1 MTLPM
6 ELNRMPVLH
15 FRTLRDGHTFG
26 KGVFAFEGNYNAPIQ
41 ITQSDLTQFDYQDP
55 IVGQLSL
62 KEVATFYFVIASTE
76 TNCVFNLNLASAEKA
91 HALVAGVAQP
101 HHLGAVSVPNT
112 SLQLE
117 WPTTEQG
124 QAISPQA
131 LLPKAKILPA
141 LEVTPAPQTEPVIA
155 AQPQPQ
161 TENEAVKTELA
172 PLVPPVEVKPEPQA
186 ELPVIAPTKPVEPV
200 VSKPA
205 KGKKATPAA
214 KATKKNSKTPAPAK
228 TKPAPAVMPEITAK
242 VIISNIHYKGE
253 VKRTQADEY
262 IEIKNV
268 STEIMNISGWRIS
281 AGSEGQD
288 FTFPENTN
296 LQVAQSVRVYT
307 NEIHPETG
315 GFSFGIG
322 RAIWNDEGDIGSLY
336 DQNGALIDKKSY
348 GKFA

>member
-1 MTLPM
+1 
-6 ELNRMPVLH
+6 MPVLH

-26 KGVFAFEGNYNAPIQ
+26 KGLFAFEGSSNAPVQ

-55 IVGQLSL
+55 LVGQLSL

-76 TNCVFNLNLASAEKA
+76 NNCAFNLNIASAEKS

-131 LLPKAKILPA
+131 LRPKAEVLPA
-141 LEVTPAPQTEPVIA
+141 LEVILEPQTEAVIA
-155 AQPQPQ
+155 AQTPPQ
-161 TENEAVKTELA
+161 TESEVVKTELA
-172 PLVPPVEVKPEPQA
+172 PPVPPVEIKPEPQA
-186 ELPVIAPTKPVEPV
+186 ELPVIEPTKPAAPV
-200 VSKPA
+200 LSKPA
-205 KGKKATPAA
+205 KGKKTAPAKPPAA
-214 KATKKNSKTPAPAK
+214 KATKKNSKSSASAK
-228 TKPAPAVMPEITAK
+228 TKAAPVVMPETTAK

-262 IEIKNV
+262 IEIKNI
-268 STEIMNISGWRIS
+268 STEIMNISSWKIS
-281 AGSEGQD
+281 AGHDGQN
-288 FTFPENTN
+288 FIFPENTT
-296 LQVAQSVRVYT
+296 LQIAQSVRVYT

-336 DQNGALIDKKSY
+336 DQNGVLIDKKGY